1 MLKLAA
7 VLDALNERIGHG
19 VAVASL
25 ALVLIQFAIV
35 VARYVFGVGA
45 AWAQES
51 LVYLFA
57 ALFTL
62 HAAATLRSD
71 GHVRVDVFYR
81 PASVRGKA
89 WVDLIGSIVLLMPM
103 CALILIVSLPYAARS
118 FAIWEG
124 SRQPNGID
132 AVFLLK
138 GSIVAM
144 AALVMLQ
151 GIALALKSLVTLS
164 RRADQA

>member
-1 MLKLAA
+1 MLKIARLIDR
-7 VLDALNERIGHG
+7 VNERIGHG
-19 VAVASL
+19 VALASL

-51 LVYLFA
+51 LIYVFA

-62 HAAATLRSD
+62 HAGATLRAD

-81 PASVRGKA
+81 PASARGKA
-89 WVDLIGSIVLLMPM
+89 WVDLIGSLLLLMPM
-103 CALILIVSLPYAARS
+103 CALILYVSVPYAARS

-132 AVFLLK
+132 AVYLLK
-138 GSIVAM
+138 ASIVAM
-144 AALVMLQ
+144 AVLVLLQ
-151 GIALALKSLVTLS
+151 GISLALKSFATL
-164 RRADQA
+164 RGRAP